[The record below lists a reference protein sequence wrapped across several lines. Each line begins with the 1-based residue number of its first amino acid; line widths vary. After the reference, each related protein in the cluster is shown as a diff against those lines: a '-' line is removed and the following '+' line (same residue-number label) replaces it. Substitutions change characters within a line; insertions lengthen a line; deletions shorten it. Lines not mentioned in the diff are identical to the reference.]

1 MSDPLEQ
8 RAAGVLLHITSLP
21 GGRLGPPAF
30 AFVDWLAAAGQRWWQ
45 ILPLGPPNRLGSPY
59 EADSAFAAW
68 PGLLANP
75 RARVTRAEVQ
85 SFVESHSWAEAWARF
100 AGPDAIHHQVR
111 FDREWAAL
119 RRYAND
125 RGVRILGDMPLYVA
139 PRGAEVRMHP
149 ELFVTG
155 EVGGVPP
162 DYFSEDGQLWG
173 SPLYNWPAMRAD
185 GFRWWT
191 ERIRRTLEMVDAVRI
206 DHFRGMVAYWAI
218 PAGAR
223 TARHGRWRRAPGREV
238 IEAAQ
243 ASLGRVPL
251 VAEDLGIITPAVHRL
266 RRTLGLPGMAVLQF
280 MFDHGPVHDN
290 PLWAQ
295 QDRVI
300 YPGTHD
306 NATVAQWLRGLG
318 PVQRGHLDASLHAEG
333 IEGPRSAWSVVRL
346 AHAAPARI
354 AIVAVQDVLGLGR
367 EGRMNTPGQRQGN
380 WRWQLEKGALTADLA
395 RRLLELTRQSARIPT
410 VVA

>member
-1 MSDPLEQ
+1 
-8 RAAGVLLHITSLP
+8 LHVTSVP
-21 GGRLGPPAF
+21 GGRLGRPAY
-30 AFVDWLAAAGQRWWQ
+30 AFIDWLAAAGQRWWQ

-75 RARVTRAEVQ
+75 RARVTRAEREG
-85 SFVESHSWAEAWARF
+85 FIERHGWARAWERF
-100 AGPDAIHHQVR
+100 AGPDAIADQVR
-111 FDREWAAL
+111 FDREWGAV

-139 PRGAEVRMHP
+139 PGGAEVRMHP
-149 ELFVTG
+149 ELFVTS
-155 EVGGVPP
+155 EVAGVPP

-173 SPLYNWPAMRAD
+173 SPLYDWPAMRAD
-185 GFRWWT
+185 GFAWWT
-191 ERIRRTLEMVDAVRI
+191 ERVRRTLELVDAVRL
-206 DHFRGMVAYWAI
+206 DHFRGLVAYWAI

-223 TARHGRWRRAPGREV
+223 TARDGRWRRAPGREV
-238 IEAAQ
+238 IRAVTAV
-243 ASLGRVPL
+243 LGRVPL

-266 RRTLGLPGMAVLQF
+266 RRELRLPGMAVLQF
-280 MFDHGPVHDN
+280 MIDRGPVQAN
-290 PLWAQ
+290 PLWRQ

-306 NATVAQWLRGLG
+306 NATVAQWLRAL
-318 PVQRGHLDASLHAEG
+318 PAQQRSHLDESLRAEG
-333 IEGPRSAWSVVRL
+333 IDGPRSPWSLVQL

-354 AIVAVQDVLGLGR
+354 AIVAAQDLLGLGR

-380 WRWQLEKGALTADLA
+380 WRWRLAAGALTDDLA
-395 RRLLELTRQSARIPT
+395 ARLRDLTHRTDRT
-410 VVA
+410 

>member
-1 MSDPLEQ
+1 M
-8 RAAGVLLHITSLP
+8 LLHITSLP
-21 GGRLGPPAF
+21 GGRLGKPAF

-75 RARVTRAEVQ
+75 RARVTRSEAQ
-85 SFVESHSWAEAWARF
+85 AFVERHPWASAWERF
-100 AGPDAIHHQVR
+100 AGTDAIPDQVR
-111 FDREWAAL
+111 FDREWGAL

-139 PRGAEVRMHP
+139 PDGAEVRMHP

-173 SPLYNWPAMRAD
+173 SPLYDWPAMRAD

-191 ERIRRTLEMVDAVRI
+191 ERIRRALELVDAVRI
-206 DHFRGMVAYWAI
+206 DHFRGLVAYWAI
-218 PAGAR
+218 PSDAR
-223 TARHGRWRRAPGREV
+223 TARHGRWRRAPGGEV
-238 IEAAQ
+238 IQAAR
-243 ASLGRVPL
+243 ATLGHVPL
-251 VAEDLGIITPAVHRL
+251 VAEDLGLITPAVHRL
-266 RRTLGLPGMAVLQF
+266 RRELGLPGMAVLQF
-280 MFDHGPVHDN
+280 MLDHGPVQGN
-290 PLWAQ
+290 PLWGQ

-306 NATVAQWLRGLG
+306 NAMVAQWLRGLG
-318 PVQRGHLDASLHAEG
+318 AAQRGHLEQSLRAAA
-333 IEGPRSAWSVVRL
+333 IEGPRSAWSLVQL

-354 AIVAVQDVLGLGR
+354 AITSVQDLLGLGR
-367 EGRMNTPGQRQGN
+367 EGRMNTPGRSRGN
-380 WRWQLEKGALTADLA
+380 WRWRLQPGALTAGLA
-395 RRLLELTRQSARIPT
+395 ERLRELTERSCRIPT
-410 VVA
+410 VGR